1 MPPKKR
7 ARVASV
13 EVDASHAPAV
23 KRLADSLGTDLTP
36 EAIANAD
43 YGLRNAA
50 FGALRNKIGG
60 DASLW
65 QEFQALES
73 KAEKHAWLADYIL
86 DPSMAKR
93 TFAVNKTTRTTRNL
107 QDEKVIWLT
116 EAFNGLAIDARG
128 EKCRCCFD
136 CCGWY
141 IIGNCGGSDVLCD
154 PCREMRVHVIKC
166 NTQSLSPEVMLNL
179 RADSVERE

>member
-1 MPPKKR
+1 M
-7 ARVASV
+7 A
-13 EVDASHAPAV
+13 E
-23 KRLADSLGTDLTP
+23 SLGTDLTP

-86 DPSMAKR
+86 DPTMAKR

-107 QDEKVIWLT
+107 QDEKDIWLT
-116 EAFNGLAIDARG
+116 EAFNGLAIVARG
-128 EKCRCCFD
+128 
-136 CCGWY
+136 
-141 IIGNCGGSDVLCD
+141 GNADVVLTAVVGTSLATAVD
-154 PCREMRVHVIKC
+154 P
-166 NTQSLSPEVMLNL
+166 TAYAT
-179 RADSVERE
+179 RAER